1 MHSNNTLVKR
11 IGSKK
16 VVQHLAFWVLSF
28 YVLLRI
34 FSTDSEIRN
43 IDYIYNGLFH
53 LTLLPA
59 VYFNLAVFIPR
70 LLDRGRY
77 FLYSLAVVSSAFL
90 FSQLNILFFDHL
102 VDFLLPGYY
111 FISYYE
117 LPDIVQFFMVYIGVS
132 TLLKLSKGWFQL
144 SEAKTKLA
152 ETRQE
157 KLDAELEAL
166 KSQVNPHFLFN
177 SLNNLYGLSL
187 KADKKTPAS
196 ILKLSEVL
204 RYMIYEA
211 KDEVVPLE
219 KEIRFIENF
228 MNLQRLRSG
237 ENARI
242 SFEVIGEPGRLNI
255 APLLFIPFVEN
266 SFKHGIKGETG
277 DSYVDVKMEVGS
289 DFVDF
294 TCCNN
299 LGEIDDVEQKKYGGI
314 GLENVKKRLELIY
327 PGRYLLELNESEMD
341 YRVRLK
347 IQLK

>member
-1 MHSNNTLVKR
+1 
-11 IGSKK
+11 
-16 VVQHLAFWVLSF
+16 VLSF

-34 FSTDSEIRN
+34 FSTDSEIRD
-43 IDYIYNGLFH
+43 IDYIYDGLFH
-53 LTLLPA
+53 FTLIIP
-59 VYFNLAVFIPR
+59 VYLNLLVLIPK
-70 LLDRGRY
+70 LLDKGRY
-77 FLYSLAVVSSAFL
+77 FLYIGLASLSIL
-90 FSQLNILFFDHL
+90 IFSQLNIWFFDYL

-117 LPDIVQFFMVYIGVS
+117 LPDIVQFFLVYVGVS

-144 SEAKTKLA
+144 AEAKTKLA

-187 KADKKTPAS
+187 KGDKKTPAS

-211 KDEVVPLE
+211 KDEKVRLE
-219 KEIRFIENF
+219 KEIAFIENYI
-228 MNLQRLRSG
+228 NLQRLRSDHH
-237 ENARI
+237 ARI
-242 SFEVIGEPGRLNI
+242 SLEIVGEVREQRI

-277 DSYVDVKMEVGS
+277 ESYVDVKMEVGD

-294 TCCNN
+294 TCRNN
-299 LGEIDDVEQKKYGGI
+299 VGSIDDVEQKKYGGI

-327 PGRYLLELNESEMD
+327 EDRYTLELDEAED
-341 YRVRLK
+341 EYKVHLTIELR
-347 IQLK
+347 